1 MELLRPGALHLLFW
15 RRIQNLGHQTSVKPV
30 WKRQTHACVCVFAF
44 FMPHSPKPRPDSFS
58 VTLSREIKSS
68 RQSREGRVADG
79 KLFNSFPSPPDKTWL
94 CRRSGCRLG
103 HTFHRKDRR
112 SPRMFLF
119 PLVQPPPA
127 TWCSSHQGAAGEETY
142 RSYRAGSR
150 DPRGIFRA
158 ESCDWGGKRGARF
171 FHECGMRWWCSPSPP
186 MPTVKHVRHAL
197 ALPRPPVNYS
207 AFLPPLPLPLPLRS
221 VHLSSVPSIS
231 KCHKGDWIGCKW
243 NNFLHL

>member
-1 MELLRPGALHLLFW
+1 MIFFPCGCNSCKMLLYIAVHGAAASWCF
-15 RRIQNLGHQTSVKPV
+15 TSAILEADTKFRSSNDCKAV
-30 WKRQTHACVCVFAF
+30 WKRQTHACVCVWVCVCFF

-103 HTFHRKDRR
+103 HTFHHKDRR
-112 SPRMFLF
+112 SPHMFLF

-142 RSYRAGSR
+142 RSYRAWSR
-150 DPRGIFRA
+150 DLRGIFRA
-158 ESCDWGGKRGARF
+158 ESCDSGGKRGARF
-171 FHECGMRWWCSPSPP
+171 FPWMRNETVVFSLAGDAHREARAPRSRSPEA
-186 MPTVKHVRHAL
+186 T
-197 ALPRPPVNYS
+197 
-207 AFLPPLPLPLPLRS
+207 
-221 VHLSSVPSIS
+221 
-231 KCHKGDWIGCKW
+231 G
-243 NNFLHL
+243 